1 MVKAVFPGSFDPP
14 TYGHL
19 DIIRRGAALF
29 DSLDV
34 VIAVNLSK
42 TPLFTPEERKH
53 LLEAEISAMGL
64 QKVSVIT
71 FQGLMIEYCRAVNA
85 AVLLRGVRSS
95 SDYSY
100 EYELSL
106 LNKQLNGDIETVLMP
121 ASPEYFV
128 LRSSTIKEVL
138 KFGGSISGMVPPA
151 VEKALINRHG
161 KED

>member
-19 DIIRRGAALF
+19 DMIRRGAALF

-34 VIAVNLSK
+34 VIAVNPSK
-42 TPLFTPEERKH
+42 TPLFSPEEKKQ
-53 LLEAEISAMGL
+53 LLEAEIGAMGL
-64 QKVSVIT
+64 RNVSVNT
-71 FQGLMIEYCRAVNA
+71 CQGLMVEYCRSVNA
-85 AVLLRGVRSS
+85 SVMLRGVRTS

-106 LNKQLNGDIETVLMP
+106 LNKHLDGGIETVFLP

-138 KFGGSISGMVPPA
+138 KFGGSISGMVPPG
-151 VEKALINRHG
+151 VEKVLIKRHG